1 MKNRFSKYSLVIAL
15 AVSVSFSSCDKGF
28 KELNTSVDFVSEPT
42 LEFLLPYVQLTMV
55 DKNYYTQTYYAAA
68 YASQINTNVSFPSI
82 TAYKSTEMS
91 EHWVWSYKNPLK
103 NIVDF
108 IERCE
113 GDPSKVNYLS
123 IGRILKV
130 YLFHSLT
137 DSYGDIPY
145 SEAIKGYSEGITTPK
160 YDTQQEIYADMFKE
174 LTEAI
179 AAFNTAKGTPLSA
192 DIVYNGDIAKWK
204 KFANSLMLRL
214 ALRIVKVDPV
224 NSKKYAEQAIAG
236 GLMISNA
243 DNFVVNYTTQIAG
256 TGTTSNGT
264 AHTWVSSSYITTY
277 RLTQPFVD
285 SLRMRNDP
293 RTPVYAMKVKLPL
306 TSYQEGEHNP
316 AIQKGRDQFVQSV
329 PRDTAS
335 VANIRTFGRYA
346 APFIHLSYA
355 QVQFQLA
362 ELVVRNMI
370 TSATTAKTY
379 YENGVKAAMTE
390 LTIYG
395 SDGWNASTGIT
406 TAQQDAY
413 LLANPYDPA
422 NALKQ
427 INTQYWIETFPN
439 YYEAW
444 ANMRRSG
451 FPDTY
456 SGLNLTLSG
465 NLGAQ
470 LPRRLYYPRDE
481 YAANPNI
488 NAAVTRQGADL
499 TSTRVWWDKP

>member
-1 MKNRFSKYSLVIAL
+1 MKKYILIIFLTAASGII
-15 AVSVSFSSCDKGF
+15 SSCDKGF
-28 KELNTSVDFVSEPT
+28 KELNTSVDFVSNPT

-68 YASQINTNVSFPSI
+68 YASQVNTNVSFPSI
-82 TAYKSTEMS
+82 TAYKPTEMA
-91 EHWVWSYKNPLK
+91 EHWVWVYRNPLK
-103 NIVDF
+103 NVVDF

-113 GDPSKVNYLS
+113 NDPSKVNYLS
-123 IGRILKV
+123 IGRILRA

-145 SEAIKGYSEGITTPK
+145 FQAIKGYSDGITTPK
-160 YDTQQEIYADMFKE
+160 YDPQQEIYADLFKE

-179 AAFNTAKGTPLSA
+179 AAFDGSKGTPGSA

-204 KFANSLMLRL
+204 KFANGLMLRL
-214 ALRIVKVDPV
+214 ALRIVKADAT
-224 NSKKYAEQAIAG
+224 NAKKYIQQAIAG
-236 GLMISNA
+236 GLPASNA
-243 DNFVVNYTTQIAG
+243 DNFVVNYTTQISG

-264 AHTWVSSSYITTY
+264 AHTWISSSYITTY
-277 RLTQPFVD
+277 RLARPFVD
-285 SLRMRNDP
+285 SLKLNDDP
-293 RTPVYAMKVKLPL
+293 RTPVYCMRQKLPL
-306 TSYQEGEHNP
+306 TSYQEGSHDP
-316 AIQKGRDQFVQSV
+316 AMQRGRDQFAQTV
-329 PRDTAS
+329 PRDSAS
-335 VANIRTFGRYA
+335 TTNIRTFGRYA

-362 ELVVRNMI
+362 ESVVRGII
-370 TSATTAKTY
+370 TGDAETY
-379 YENGVKAAMTE
+379 YKNGVKAAMTQ
-390 LTIYG
+390 LAIFG
-395 SDGWNASTGIT
+395 ADGWNPGGVIT

-413 LLANPYDPA
+413 LAAHPYDPA

-456 SGLNLTLSG
+456 SGLDMALSA

-470 LPRRLYYPRDE
+470 LPRRLYYPREE
-481 YAANPNI
+481 YASNPSI
-488 NAAVTRQGADL
+488 NEAVTRQGADI

>member
-1 MKNRFSKYSLVIAL
+1 MKNIFSKFTFLIL
-15 AVSVSFSSCDKGF
+15 LTVSVSFFSCDKGF
-28 KELNTSVDFVSEPT
+28 KDLNTSVDFVSTPT
-42 LEFLLPYVQLTMV
+42 LEFLLPYVELTMV

-68 YASQINTNVSFPSI
+68 YASQVNTNVSFPSI
-82 TAYKSTEMS
+82 TAYKPTEMS
-91 EHWVWSYKNPLK
+91 EHWVWVYRNPLK
-103 NIVDF
+103 NIADF
-108 IERCE
+108 IERSKE
-113 GDPSKVNYLS
+113 DPSKVNYLS
-123 IGRILKV
+123 IGRILRV

-145 SEAIKGYSEGITTPK
+145 SQAIKGYSEGVTTPK
-160 YDTQQEIYADMFKE
+160 YDKQQEIYADMFKE
-174 LTEAI
+174 LTEAT
-179 AAFNTAKGTPLSA
+179 AAFNTSKATPLSA

-214 ALRIVKVDPV
+214 ALRIVKVDPA

-236 GLMISNA
+236 GLMTSNT
-243 DNFVVNYTTQIAG
+243 DNFVVKYSTQITG

-264 AHTWVSSSYITTY
+264 AHTWISSSYITTY
-277 RLTQPFVD
+277 RLARPFVD
-285 SLRMRNDP
+285 SLRLRNDP
-293 RTPVYAMKVKLPL
+293 RTPVYAMRVKTPL
-306 TSYQEGEHNP
+306 TSYQEGDHNP
-316 AIQKGRDQFVQSV
+316 ANQRGRDQFAQTV
-329 PRDTAS
+329 PRDSAS
-335 VANIRTFGRYA
+335 VANIKTFGRYD

-370 TSATTAKTY
+370 TGDAKAY
-379 YENGVKAAMTE
+379 YEKGVRAAMSE
-390 LTIYG
+390 LSIFG
-395 SDGWNASTGIT
+395 ADGWNPGGTIS

-413 LLANPYDPA
+413 LSANPYDPA

-451 FPDTY
+451 YPDTY
-456 SGLNLTLSG
+456 SSLDLSLSS
-465 NLGAQ
+465 NLGAK
-470 LPRRLYYPRDE
+470 LPRRLYYPQDE
-481 YAANPNI
+481 YAANPSI
-488 NAAVTRQGADL
+488 NEAVSRQGPDL

>member
-1 MKNRFSKYSLVIAL
+1 MKNKFFKYSLIIVLGA
-15 AVSVSFSSCDKGF
+15 SVSFSSCDKGF
-28 KELNTSVDFVSEPT
+28 KDLNTSVDFVSEPT

-82 TAYKSTEMS
+82 TAYKPTEMS
-91 EHWVWSYKNPLK
+91 EHWVWHYRNPLK

-108 IERCE
+108 IERCQD
-113 GDPSKVNYLS
+113 DPSKVNYLS
-123 IGRILKV
+123 IGRILRV
-130 YLFHSLT
+130 YLFHSIT
-137 DSYGDIPY
+137 DCYGDIPY
-145 SEAIKGYSEGITTPK
+145 FEAIKGYSQGITTPK
-160 YDTQQEIYADMFKE
+160 YDKQQDIYADMFKE
-174 LTEAI
+174 LTEAT
-179 AAFNTAKGTPLSA
+179 AAFNATKGNPLTA

-214 ALRIVKVDPV
+214 ALRIVKVDPA
-224 NSKKYAEQAIAG
+224 NAKKYIDQAIAG
-236 GLMISNA
+236 GLMTGTG
-243 DNFVVNYTTQIAG
+243 DNFVVNYTTQISG

-264 AHTWVSSSYITTY
+264 AHTWISSSYITTY
-277 RLTQPFVD
+277 RLAQPFVD
-285 SLRMRNDP
+285 SLKLRNDP

-306 TSYQEGEHNP
+306 TSYQEGDHNP
-316 AIQKGRDQFVQSV
+316 AIQKGRDQFAQTV
-329 PRDTAS
+329 PRDSAS

-362 ELVVRNMI
+362 EAVVRGII
-370 TSATTAKTY
+370 TGDAKTY
-379 YENGVKAAMTE
+379 YENGVRAAMSE
-390 LTIYG
+390 LSIFG
-395 SDGWNASTGIT
+395 ADGWNAGGVIT
-406 TAQQDAY
+406 LAQQNAY
-413 LLANPYDPA
+413 LAANPYDPA
-422 NALKQ
+422 NALRQ

-451 FPDTY
+451 YPDTY
-456 SGLNLTLSG
+456 SGLNLSLSS

-481 YAANPNI
+481 YAANLNI
-488 NAAVTRQGADL
+488 NDAVSRQGADL

>member
-1 MKNRFSKYSLVIAL
+1 MKNRFSKYSLIIVLGA
-15 AVSVSFSSCDKGF
+15 SVSFSSCDKGF
-28 KELNTSVDFVSEPT
+28 KELNTSVDFVSAPT
-42 LEFLLPYVQLTMV
+42 LEFLLPYVELTLV

-82 TAYKSTEMS
+82 TAYKPTEMS
-91 EHWVWSYKNPLK
+91 EHWVWSFKNPLK

-113 GDPSKVNYLS
+113 PDPSKVNYLS
-123 IGRILKV
+123 IGRILRV

-145 SEAIKGYSEGITTPK
+145 SEAIKGYSQAITTPK
-160 YDTQQEIYADMFKE
+160 YDTQQKIYEDMFKE

-179 AAFNTAKGTPLSA
+179 EAFNSSKGTPLSA
-192 DIVYNGDIAKWK
+192 DIVYNGDITKWK

-224 NSKKYAEQAIAG
+224 NSKKYAELALAG
-236 GLMISNA
+236 GLMTSNA
-243 DNFVVNYTTQIAG
+243 DNFVVNYTTQISG

-264 AHTWVSSSYITTY
+264 AHTWISSSYITTY
-277 RLTQPFVD
+277 RLAQPFVD
-285 SLRMRNDP
+285 SLKLRNDP
-293 RTPVYAMKVKLPL
+293 RTPVYCMREKLPL
-306 TSYQEGEHNP
+306 TSYQEGSHDP
-316 AIQKGRDQFVQSV
+316 ALQRGRDQFAQTV
-329 PRDTAS
+329 PRDSAS
-335 VANIRTFGRYA
+335 VANIKTFGKYT

-362 ELVVRNMI
+362 EFVVRGMI
-370 TSATTAKTY
+370 PGNAMTY
-379 YENGVKAAMTE
+379 YENGVRAAMSE
-390 LTIYG
+390 LSIFG
-395 SDGWNASTGIT
+395 ADGWNSGGVIT
-406 TAQQDAY
+406 LAQQNAY
-413 LLANPYDPA
+413 LTANPYDPA

-451 FPDTY
+451 YPDTY
-456 SGLNLTLSG
+456 SGLNLSLSS

-488 NAAVTRQGADL
+488 NESVTRQGPDL

>member
-1 MKNRFSKYSLVIAL
+1 MKNRFLKYSLSVAL
-15 AVSVSFSSCDKGF
+15 ATSVSFSSCDKGF
-28 KELNTSVDFVSEPT
+28 KELNTSVDFVSNPT
-42 LEFLLPYVQLTMV
+42 LEFLLPYVELTMV

-68 YASQINTNVSFPSI
+68 YASQVNTNKDFPGI
-82 TAYKSTEMS
+82 IAYKPTEMS
-91 EHWVWSYKNPLK
+91 EHWVWVYRNPLK

-113 GDPSKVNYLS
+113 GNPSKINYLS
-123 IGRILKV
+123 IGRILRV

-145 SEAIKGYSEGITTPK
+145 FEAIKGYSEGITTPK
-160 YDTQQEIYADMFKE
+160 YDSQQSIYADMFKE

-179 AAFNTAKGTPLSA
+179 AAFDASKGTPGSA
-192 DIVYNGDIAKWK
+192 DIVYNGDIVKWK

-214 ALRIVKVDPV
+214 ALRIVKVEPA
-224 NSKKYAEQAIAG
+224 NSKKYVEQAIAG
-236 GLMISNA
+236 GLMTSNA
-243 DNFVVNYTTQIAG
+243 DNFVVKYTTQITG

-264 AHTWVSSSYITTY
+264 AHTWISSSYITTY
-277 RLTQPFVD
+277 RLAQPFVD
-285 SLRMRNDP
+285 SLKLRNDP
-293 RTPVYAMKVKLPL
+293 RTSVYAMRVKLPL
-306 TSYQEGEHNP
+306 TSYQEGDHNP
-316 AIQKGRDQFVQSV
+316 ANQRGRDQFAQTV
-329 PRDTAS
+329 PRDSAS
-335 VANIRTFGRYA
+335 VANIKTFGRYD

-362 ELVVRNMI
+362 ELVIRNMI
-370 TSATTAKTY
+370 TGDAKAY
-379 YENGVKAAMTE
+379 YEKGVRAAMSE
-390 LTIYG
+390 LSVFG
-395 SDGWNASTGIT
+395 ADGWNPGGVIT

-413 LLANPYDPA
+413 LAANPYDPA

-451 FPDTY
+451 YPDTY
-456 SGLNLTLSG
+456 SGLNLSLSS

-470 LPRRLYYPRDE
+470 LPRRLYYPQDE
-481 YAANPNI
+481 YASNPNI
-488 NAAVTRQGADL
+488 NEAVSRQGQDFTL
-499 TSTRVWWDKP
+499 TRVWWDKQ